1 MYARLLHPR
10 LDAAL
15 AKVFALR
22 SAEELCDSRLV
33 VEFRAGKLVMSQQ
46 LKSFVS
52 PQEYLRLERQAEYK
66 SEYLNGEIFAMSGA
80 SRKHNLLTTNISAS
94 LNQQLRGRPCEVYA
108 SDMRVKVRATGLY
121 TYPDV
126 VVVCG
131 EPQLED
137 EYLDT
142 LLNPTVLVEVL
153 SKSTERYDRI
163 AKTSYYRT
171 LDSLQEHL
179 MVSQDEIRVE
189 QYAKQADGTW
199 LLMEHRSLDSNVELQ
214 SIGCTPALRDVYDK
228 VEIDPHFRIEPR

>member
-1 MYARLLHPR
+1 
-10 LDAAL
+10 
-15 AKVFALR
+15 
-22 SAEELCDSRLV
+22 
-33 VEFRAGKLVMSQQ
+33 MSQQ

-52 PQEYLRLERQAEYK
+52 PQEYLRLERQAEHK

-80 SRKHNLLTTNISAS
+80 SRKHNLLTINIGGS
-94 LNQQLRGRPCEVYA
+94 LNQQLRGKPCEVYA
-108 SDMRVKVRATGLY
+108 SEMRVKVRATGLC

-171 LDSLQEHL
+171 LDSLKEHL
-179 MVSQDEIRVE
+179 LVSQDESRVE
-189 QYAKQADGTW
+189 HYVKQADGTW
-199 LLMEHRSLDSNVELQ
+199 LLIEHRSLDSDVELQ
-214 SIGCTPALRDVYDK
+214 SIGCSLGLRDIYDE
-228 VEIDPHFRIEPR
+228 VQIDPHFRPAPR